1 MPRLM
6 PMLILLAM
14 GAAACA
20 SHAPIVEAPQPPGEA
35 PPDFEDASYDEG
47 PAEAAPGSFLDD
59 LAGALNSTA
68 QVLHGIRD
76 VRAELRDWDAD
87 PDRVVDPPDAWPSP
101 EPDQSEPASF
111 SGTTAGGGPLI
122 RALRAPQGRER
133 PVYREVAKKGN
144 AKEPQPKERDAK
156 KEVKPD
162 PKKAQKKD
170 TERGKQKE
178 RPVERDRK
186 AGRKPTPR
194 IKPRGNQ

>member
-20 SHAPIVEAPQPPGEA
+20 SHAPIMEAPQPPGEA
-35 PPDFEDASYDEG
+35 PPDFEDTSYDEG
-47 PAEAAPGSFLDD
+47 PGEAAPGSFLDD

-111 SGTTAGGGPLI
+111 SGTTAGGGPPI

-144 AKEPQPKERDAK
+144 DPKERDAR

-170 TERGKQKE
+170 IERGKQKE

-186 AGRKPTPR
+186 AGRKPTPK